1 MPIIDEVNKPKINV
15 EGKKKNKKKLLS
27 KKEILI
33 DMHLDNTCKLVGKL
47 NNNDIEM
54 IENVKRTK
62 KQEINYDQDRQI
74 GE

>member
-1 MPIIDEVNKPKINV
+1 M
-15 EGKKKNKKKLLS
+15 LS
-27 KKEILI
+27 LTKKEILI

-54 IENVKRTK
+54 IENLKRTK